1 MNKRKISANAKFCF
15 RSDTLENWESLNP
28 VLGKG
33 EFAVVLSE
41 EGSNRVKIGD
51 GVKQF
56 TELAFWNEPETPIFN
71 LTPES
76 FEAGYI
82 DPSKGTIIAH
92 NNYMST
98 DYLPVTALS
107 EIYLNYIYCTG
118 FSLAHFY
125 DADKKHITS
134 IKTTQNAVPVYD
146 CIITVPPKAKFMRV
160 VTSKLVWERNLL
172 TVRYNKYIPESQTMN
187 ALVKG
192 WYNRTD
198 GEIAELFKK
207 ASTPMVTF
215 IDDDTINLEHI
226 NAYYE
231 LCEYAGI
238 KGCLS
243 VLTANLDGNENL
255 VNRLL
260 ELERK
265 GYQAIIHCNTQG
277 AEFGEFTNKNAEER
291 SLETIASCE
300 ENLVTGLQKMHKF
313 GFANYKYWCTPFG
326 YMDKTLR
333 NLAKKWGLKC
343 LISSGNL
350 DYNKPTSEYAERYK
364 VRRMT
369 LNNPAL
375 DTADSNGKT
384 SLQRIKDAITAAAE
398 DGGWVLVTTHTYES
412 GWAGDAGKARFKE
425 LADHAKTEGV
435 AIKTVGEAFSIREP
449 IYRFY
454 ETF

>member
-15 RSDTLENWESLNP
+15 RSDTLENWEEVNP
-28 VLGKG
+28 KLEKG

-41 EGSNRVKIGD
+41 DGRNRVKIGD
-51 GVKQF
+51 GNKLF
-56 TELAFWNEPETPIFN
+56 SELAFWNEPETPDFD

-82 DPSKGTIIAH
+82 DSSDGSILAH
-92 NNYMST
+92 DSYMT
-98 DYLPVTALS
+98 TAYLPVTPLS
-107 EIYLNYIYCTG
+107 KIYLNYIYCTG

-125 DADKKHITS
+125 DADKKHIVSLKSET
-134 IKTTQNAVPVYD
+134 NAVPVYD
-146 CIITVPPKAKFMRV
+146 LIIKVPPKAKFMRV
-160 VTSKLVWERNLL
+160 VTSKLVWERALL
-172 TVRYNKYIPESQTMN
+172 TVRYNKYIPESQTMS
-187 ALVKG
+187 ALVED
-192 WYNRTD
+192 WYNRAD

-207 ASTPMVTF
+207 ASVPMVTF
-215 IDDDTINLEHI
+215 IDDDTISLEHI
-226 NAYYE
+226 NSYYD

-243 VLTANLDGNENL
+243 VLTANLDGNEAL

-260 ELERK
+260 ELERE

-277 AEFGEFTNKNAEER
+277 AEFEEFTNKNAEER

-300 ENLVTGLQKMHKF
+300 ANLVTGLQKMHKY
-313 GFANYKYWCTPFG
+313 GLTNYKYWCTPFG

-333 NLAKKWGLKC
+333 SLAKKWGLNC

-364 VRRMT
+364 IRRMT
-369 LNNPAL
+369 LKNPVS
-375 DTADSNGKT
+375 DTAGSDGKT
-384 SLQRIKDAITAAAE
+384 SLQRIKDAITSASE

-412 GWAGDAGKARFKE
+412 GWAGEAGKNYFKE
-425 LADHAKTEGV
+425 LVDHAKTQGV
-435 AIKTVGEAFSIREP
+435 EIKTVGEAFSIREP
-449 IYRFY
+449 IYKFY